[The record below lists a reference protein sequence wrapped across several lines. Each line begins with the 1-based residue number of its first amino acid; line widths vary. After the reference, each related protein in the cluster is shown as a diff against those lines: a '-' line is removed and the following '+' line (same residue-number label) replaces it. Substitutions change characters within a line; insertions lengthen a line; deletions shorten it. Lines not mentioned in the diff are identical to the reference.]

1 LILSDVDEGS
11 SLIPRIKEANA
22 QVVLSLEL
30 PEDEASKKEIEDAS
44 DEIQKKLDRVKKA
57 YKSKLE
63 LASVF
68 EKEGIPFAFGTQS
81 IKSGDFMKNIRQMIE
96 NGLSEEGALAA
107 LTTNAANILG
117 MNQITGSIEKG
128 NLANLVITTD
138 SLFKKSAQ
146 VKHVFVDGHRFDYDI
161 KNKN

>member
-1 LILSDVDEGS
+1 EAFVPVIEKKIPVNFEVSDELGMRRALNLQNEKDFRLILSDVDEGS

-44 DEIQKKLDRVKKA
+44 DEIQKRLDRVKNA

-68 EKEGIPFAFGTQS
+68 EK
-81 IKSGDFMKNIRQMIE
+81 
-96 NGLSEEGALAA
+96 
-107 LTTNAANILG
+107 
-117 MNQITGSIEKG
+117 
-128 NLANLVITTD
+128 
-138 SLFKKSAQ
+138 
-146 VKHVFVDGHRFDYDI
+146 
-161 KNKN
+161 